1 MNKAGMNKPTNRL
14 LTHTE
19 ITHPLMVDYDCHDTA
34 AKVSALA
41 GLSEV
46 EMNAVRL
53 AASISGMSQEEWM
66 KDILLASAESYISD
80 LGGQISLR
88 E

>member
-1 MNKAGMNKPTNRL
+1 MDKAGMSKPTNRL
-14 LTHTE
+14 LNPAD
-19 ITHPLMVDYDCHDTA
+19 ITPTFFQQYDCHDTA

-66 KDILLASAESYISD
+66 KDILLASAESYISE

-88 E
+88 D

>member
-1 MNKAGMNKPTNRL
+1 MDKAGMSKPTNRL
-14 LTHTE
+14 LKPTDT
-19 ITHPLMVDYDCHDTA
+19 TPTLFQQYDCHDTA

-66 KDILLASAESYISD
+66 KDILLASAESYISE

-88 E
+88 D